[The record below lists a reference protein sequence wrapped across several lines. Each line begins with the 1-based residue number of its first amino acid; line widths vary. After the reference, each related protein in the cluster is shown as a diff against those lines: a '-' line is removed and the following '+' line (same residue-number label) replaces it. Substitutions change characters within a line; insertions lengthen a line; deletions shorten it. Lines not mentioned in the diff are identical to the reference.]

1 MLITVFTPTYNR
13 AHLLPRLYE
22 SLCRQTCNDFEW
34 LIVDDGST
42 DGTESLIQNF
52 ELRIKNS
59 AQCGNEATPALS
71 QLEGEHNSNF
81 PFRGAGGIRYIKQPN
96 GGKHRA
102 INRGVKEARGE
113 LFFIVDSDDYLL
125 ENSLEVVAAKFEK
138 IINNKRIG
146 GVCGLDMAPDQ
157 SLVSSGFPQEEIV
170 CNSLDIRLKHRVTGD
185 LKEVFRTDVLREFP
199 FPEIE
204 DERFCPEAL
213 AWNRIAQKYDLLFFN
228 QPIYVAEYQD
238 GGLTDR
244 IVRIRME
251 SPVATVM
258 TYQELNS
265 YDIPFMQKVKAAINY
280 WRFSACVARGKN
292 IPKLPWHWFWCQ
304 PIGMLMHHR
313 DISHG

>member
-22 SLCRQTCNDFEW
+22 SLCQQTCTDFEW

-59 AQCGNEATPALS
+59 AQCGNEATPAQS

-113 LFFIVDSDDYLL
+113 LFFIVDSDDSLPCNAVEIITQQWGNVKDDL
-125 ENSLEVVAAKFEK
+125 SFGGLAGFIAHHDGTVIGHGNNDEILDCTSLELRYKY
-138 IINNKRIG
+138 
-146 GVCGLDMAPDQ
+146 
-157 SLVSSGFPQEEIV
+157 
-170 CNSLDIRLKHRVTGD
+170 HVTGD
-185 LKEVFRTDVLREFP
+185 MAEVFRTNVLKDNS
-199 FPEIE
+199 FPEI
-204 DERFCPEAL
+204 DGERFCPEDL
-213 AWNRIAQKYDLLFFN
+213 IWNRIAQKYRLRVFHSV
-228 QPIYVAEYQD
+228 IYYRD
-238 GGLTDR
+238 YLSGGLTDR

-251 SPVATVM
+251 SPVATVI

-280 WRFSACVARGKN
+280 WRFRECVPRGKN